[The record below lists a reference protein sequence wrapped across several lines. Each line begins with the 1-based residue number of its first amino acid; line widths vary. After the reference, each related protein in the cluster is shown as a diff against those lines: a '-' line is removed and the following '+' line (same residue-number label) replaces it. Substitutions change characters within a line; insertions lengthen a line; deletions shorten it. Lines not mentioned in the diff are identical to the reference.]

1 MHSVEIV
8 QQHNLALGQP
18 TYKSDGQQT
27 LNGYSTISANAV
39 DGNPDGILSN
49 NSCTTV
55 TYSYATTNPWW
66 AVDLGQPTYVDN
78 IFIISPSNCTSCS
91 KHYVCDHEHQSIYVA
106 CLLLTQANFYTSKI
120 FY

>member
-1 MHSVEIV
+1 MPSAEIV

-39 DGNPDGILSN
+39 DGNPDGILSD

-66 AVDLGQPTYVDN
+66 AVDLGQPTYVDT
-78 IFIISPSNCTSCS
+78 IFIISPNWCQSCS
-91 KHYVCDHEHQSIYVA
+91 KHYVWECECQSVYVV
-106 CLLLTQANFYTSKI
+106 CLICMQANCYTSKLL
-120 FY
+120 Y